1 VGLAVRLYCVVLLA
15 LAFSLPASAAAD
27 PVPLAQVG
35 STGSGAGQLSSPDG
49 VALDGAG
56 NLYVADTGNRRISEF
71 AADGSF
77 IRAFGWGVDTGAP
90 AFEVCTTAST
100 CQIGSAGGGAGQ
112 LSTPTGIALDG
123 AGNLY
128 VAETQNRRI
137 SVFNT
142 AGPSF
147 TRAFG
152 WGVDTGAAAFEVC
165 TTASTCQASTA
176 GGDAGRLNLP
186 VGIALDDGG
195 GLYVADQG
203 NDRISVFNTA
213 GPSFTRAFGWGVD
226 TGAAA
231 FEVCTTA
238 SMCQAGLAGGA
249 AGQLSG
255 PIGVALDGAGGL
267 YVSDNGNSRID
278 VFGTAGPS
286 FTRAFG
292 WGVDTAATA
301 FEVCTTASTCQTGS
315 AGDGAGAFNIPT
327 GVALD
332 GAGGLY
338 VGDFTNNR
346 VDVFYAA
353 GPSFTRAFGWGVD
366 TAAAAFEVCT
376 TASTC
381 QFGSAGG
388 GIGQLSGP
396 ELVAT
401 DCRGAVWVADES
413 NNRVQRFG
421 EPGTALPPCPAAGGG
436 GGGGG
441 GGGSPGA
448 APLSNA
454 FTVGG
459 LKGRTLTLNVSSMGT
474 AEVTDAGASGA
485 SAVAAAKRLLKTS
498 TATGGP
504 GTIAITLRLT
514 KIAKQTLRQRG
525 KIRVNAKITFTPSG
539 GSANSQTQRLKI
551 KKGY

>member
-1 VGLAVRLYCVVLLA
+1 VGLAVRLCCVVLLA

-77 IRAFGWGVDTGAP
+77 IRAFGWGVDTGAA

-100 CQIGSAGGGAGQ
+100 CQIGSVGGGAGQ
-112 LSTPTGIALDG
+112 LNNPTGIALDG

-128 VAETQNRRI
+128 VAEASNR
-137 SVFNT
+137 
-142 AGPSF
+142 
-147 TRAFG
+147 
-152 WGVDTGAAAFEVC
+152 
-165 TTASTCQASTA
+165 
-176 GGDAGRLNLP
+176 
-186 VGIALDDGG
+186 
-195 GLYVADQG
+195 
-203 NDRISVFNTA
+203 RISVFNTA

-255 PIGVALDGAGGL
+255 PLGVALDGAGGL

-301 FEVCTTASTCQTGS
+301 FEVCTTASTCQMGS

-338 VGDFTNNR
+338 VGDATNNR

-381 QFGSAGG
+381 QTGSAGG
-388 GIGQLSGP
+388 GIGQLNGP
-396 ELVAT
+396 QLVAT
-401 DCRGAVWVADES
+401 DCRGAVWVADEA

-436 GGGGG
+436 GGGGEGG

-448 APLSNA
+448 APPSNA

-459 LKGRTLTLNVSSMGT
+459 LKGKTLTLNVSSMGM

-514 KIAKQTLRQRG
+514 KIANQTLRQRG